1 MSKEDEMSKVVMKYS
16 YLIKKIDSITEKSNT
31 IRIEKLETGYKVSI
45 NGSVLYLNNK
55 YYDITDI
62 PN

>member
-1 MSKEDEMSKVVMKYS
+1 MSKVVMKYS

>member
-1 MSKEDEMSKVVMKYS
+1 MSKVVMKYS

-31 IRIEKLETGYKVSI
+31 IRIEKLEKGYKVSI